1 MFDALLDTIF
11 GLPVHPLVV
20 HATAVVVPTA
30 ALVVVVAALWPRFRR
45 WAKFLPLI
53 LALAALVLVPL
64 ARESG
69 EALRE
74 RVTET
79 ALVETHSELADGL
92 LPRVAALAVVA
103 AVLLWWNYRE
113 VGGRTSVARTPK
125 WVAIVLAVAALGAAM
140 GTIVQAVR
148 IGHSGAAAVWSE
160 AGGAPAPA
168 GGEDDD

>member
-1 MFDALLDTIF
+1 M
-11 GLPVHPLVV
+11 
-20 HATAVVVPTA
+20 
-30 ALVVVVAALWPRFRR
+30 
-45 WAKFLPLI
+45 
-53 LALAALVLVPL
+53 AALVLVPL

-92 LPRVAALAVVA
+92 LPWVAALVVVA

-125 WVAIVLAVAALGAAM
+125 WVAIVLAVAALVAAT
-140 GTIVQAVR
+140 GTIVQAVC